1 MLSARVLPEKCLM
14 SDVTTIG
21 LGLVG
26 CGTVGSGVVRILQSS
41 ADLLQRQAGKRL
53 ILRRIVVRDPGRS
66 RDVDLSAWPVSADL
80 ETIVQDPDIQAVIHL
95 VGGIEPARSGII
107 SLLQAGKD
115 VITAN
120 KALLYAHGDELFAL
134 AKRLGR
140 TLCFEAAV
148 AGGIPII
155 SAVNTAL
162 TANQIVSIEGIL
174 NGTSN
179 FILTRMLDCRQTY
192 EDVLREAQ
200 QRGYAEADPA
210 MDVDGT
216 DAAQK
221 LVILTRLAFGT
232 SVSLDSIVRQ
242 GIQHIEL
249 LDLLAAAELGYRI
262 KLLATSRLSQGRLEV
277 SVQPTLVRTDRSIAL
292 TSGAANFVAIEGS
305 AVGVLKLSGAGAG
318 QLPTASAV
326 LADVVDYATGRAAL
340 TFAAMLRMQDRV
352 PIALQ
357 PQEELTRR
365 QYLRFTVADR
375 PHVLA
380 DIADILGRHGIS
392 ISSVRQDET
401 EDRGD
406 DTGVARLVIMTHRTT
421 EGRLREADAEIA
433 GLQSLRGPG
442 IRMPISD

>member
-1 MLSARVLPEKCLM
+1 MAELENL
-14 SDVTTIG
+14 G

-41 ADLLQRQAGKRL
+41 PHLLTRQAGKHL
-53 ILRRIVVRDPGRS
+53 TLRRIVVRDPGKPRET
-66 RDVDLSAWPVSADL
+66 DLSAWPVSTDL
-80 ETIVQDPDIQAVIHL
+80 TPILSDPEIHAVIHL

-107 SLLQAGKD
+107 SLMQAGKD

-120 KALLYAHGDELFAL
+120 KALLYAHGEELFSL
-134 AKRLGR
+134 AKSLGR
-140 TLCFEAAV
+140 TICFEAAV

-155 SAVNTAL
+155 SAVNTSL

-179 FILTRMLDCRQTY
+179 FILSRMLDRRQTY
-192 EDVLREAQ
+192 DEVLREAQ
-200 QRGYAEADPA
+200 ARGYAEADPA

-249 LDLLAAAELGYRI
+249 LDLIVAAELGYRI
-262 KLLATSRLSQGRLEV
+262 KLLAASRLSQGALEV
-277 SVQPTLVRTDRSIAL
+277 SVQPTLVRADRSVAL
-292 TSGAANFVAIEGS
+292 TSGAANFIAIEGN

-340 TFAAMLRMQDRV
+340 TFTAMLRMQDRT
-352 PIALQ
+352 PITLQ

-380 DIADILGRHGIS
+380 DIADILGRNGIS

-401 EDRGD
+401 EERGD
-406 DTGVARLVIMTHRTT
+406 DTGIARLVIMTHRTT
-421 EGRLREADAEIA
+421 EGRLRAADVEIA
-433 GLQSLRGPG
+433 NLNSLRGPG